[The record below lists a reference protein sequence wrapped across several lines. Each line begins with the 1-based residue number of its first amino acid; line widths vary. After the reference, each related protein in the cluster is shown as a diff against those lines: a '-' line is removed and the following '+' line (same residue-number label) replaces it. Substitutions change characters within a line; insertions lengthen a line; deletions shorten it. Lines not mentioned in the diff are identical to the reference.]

1 MNIAR
6 GMGAGQPIGD
16 NTLLS
21 SLVHVPLKRQVVLGK
36 QEKAISPLQSW
47 RSKNLRSD
55 TI

>member
-16 NTLLS
+16 NALLS

-36 QEKAISPLQSW
+36 QEQTSAPYQAGVPKI
-47 RSKNLRSD
+47 
-55 TI
+55 